1 MQHMLNSSRLSCL
14 ILATLLSATAAS
26 AQQTPPSAPPTTN
39 QIPLDVVVTA
49 KSGAPVGDL
58 TEQDFTLLDNKAPQT
73 ITSFKA
79 VSGREAPIEILMVI
93 DAVNA
98 NARTIA
104 LERVNI
110 DKVLRAEAG
119 HLAYPLAIAIFTDKS
134 TQILG
139 GGFSSDGNAIA
150 TQLDQNEIGLRD
162 LGRSAGFYGA
172 TERWQL
178 SLKALSQL
186 VAGLAPRPGRKA
198 ILWISPG
205 WPLLSGPN
213 VELDSKQQTQIF
225 GNIVGL
231 STQLRQARITLYG
244 VDPLGNGESVGRGS
258 YYKEF
263 LKGVSKPSQVLA
275 GDLGLPVLATQS
287 GGLALNFNND
297 VAALLQECISDMA
310 PYYEISFAP
319 APTDKRDD
327 YHQLEIQV
335 AKPGLTARTRQ
346 GYYAQPATHN

>member
-1 MQHMLNSSRLSCL
+1 MLNSSRLSYL
-14 ILATLLSATAAS
+14 ILATLLSATVAS
-26 AQQTPPSAPPTTN
+26 EQQNPRPAPPTAT
-39 QIPLDVVVTA
+39 QILLDVVVTP
-49 KSGAPVGDL
+49 KSGPPVGDL
-58 TEQDFTLLDNKAPQT
+58 TQQDFTLLDNKAPQT

-79 VSGREAPIEILMVI
+79 VSGREAPIEIVMVI
-93 DAVNA
+93 DAVNT

-104 LERVNI
+104 LERSNI

-119 HLAYPLAIAIFTDKS
+119 RLAYPLAIAIFTDTS

-139 GGFSSDGNAIA
+139 GGFSADGNAIA
-150 TQLDQNEIGLRD
+150 TQLDQNQIALRD

-186 VAGLAPRPGRKA
+186 AAGLASRPGRKA

-225 GNIVGL
+225 GNIVSL
-231 STQLRQARITLYG
+231 STQLRQARITLYS
-244 VDPLGNGESVGRGS
+244 VDPLGNGEYIGRAS

-263 LKGVSKPSQVLA
+263 VKGVSKPSQVLA

-287 GGLALNFNND
+287 GGVALNFNND
-297 VAALLQECISDMA
+297 IAALLQECISDVA
-310 PYYEISFAP
+310 PYYEIFFEP
-319 APTDKRDD
+319 ALTDKRDD
-327 YHQLEIQV
+327 YHELEIQV

-346 GYYAQPATHN
+346 GYYAQPIAHN

>member
-1 MQHMLNSSRLSCL
+1 MLNTLRLGCL
-14 ILATLLSATAAS
+14 ILATLLSVTAAS
-26 AQQTPPSAPPTTN
+26 AQQTPRPAPPAAN
-39 QIPLDVVVTA
+39 QILLDVVVTP
-49 KSGAPVGDL
+49 KTGPPVGDL
-58 TEQDFTLLDNKAPQT
+58 TQQDFTLLDDKAPQT

-79 VSGREAPIEILMVI
+79 VPGREAPIEIIMVI
-93 DAVNA
+93 DAVNT

-110 DKVLRAEAG
+110 DKVLRAEG
-119 HLAYPLAIAIFTDKS
+119 GRLAYPLAIAIFTDKS

-139 GGFSSDGNAIA
+139 GGFSVDGNAIA
-150 TQLDQNEIGLRD
+150 TELDKNEIGLRD

-213 VELDSKQQTQIF
+213 VELDNKQQTQIF
-225 GNIVGL
+225 GNIVSL
-231 STQLRQARITLYG
+231 STQLRQARVTLYS
-244 VDPLGNGESVGRGS
+244 VDPLGNSEYVGRAS

-263 LKGVSKPSQVLA
+263 VKGVSKPSQVLV
-275 GDLGLPVLATQS
+275 GDLGLQVVATQS
-287 GGLALNFNND
+287 GGVALNFNND

-310 PYYEISFAP
+310 PYYEISYEP

-327 YHQLEIQV
+327 YHQLEIQI

-346 GYYAQPATHN
+346 GYYAQPQPAPHN

>member
-1 MQHMLNSSRLSCL
+1 MLNSSRLSYL
-14 ILATLLSATAAS
+14 ILATLLSATVAS
-26 AQQTPPSAPPTTN
+26 EQQNPRPAPPIAN
-39 QIPLDVVVTA
+39 QILLDVVVTP
-49 KSGAPVGDL
+49 KSGPPVGDL
-58 TEQDFTLLDNKAPQT
+58 TQQDFTLLDNKAPQT

-79 VSGREAPIEILMVI
+79 VSGREAPVEIVMVI
-93 DAVNA
+93 DAVNT

-104 LERVNI
+104 LERTNI
-110 DKVLRAEAG
+110 DKLLRAEAG
-119 HLAYPLAIAIFTDKS
+119 RLAYPLAIAIFTDTS

-139 GGFSSDGNAIA
+139 GGFSADGNAIA
-150 TQLDQNEIGLRD
+150 TQLDQNQIALRD

-186 VAGLAPRPGRKA
+186 AAGLASRPGRKA

-225 GNIVGL
+225 GNIVSL
-231 STQLRQARITLYG
+231 STQLRQARITLYS
-244 VDPLGNGESVGRGS
+244 VDPLGNGEYIGRAS

-263 LKGVSKPSQVLA
+263 VKGVSKPSQVLA

-287 GGLALNFNND
+287 GGVALNFNND
-297 VAALLQECISDMA
+297 IAALLQECISDVA
-310 PYYEISFAP
+310 PYYEISFEP
-319 APTDKRDD
+319 ALTDKRDD

-346 GYYAQPATHN
+346 GYYAQPIAHN

>member
-1 MQHMLNSSRLSCL
+1 MLNSSRLSYL
-14 ILATLLSATAAS
+14 ILATLLSATVAS
-26 AQQTPPSAPPTTN
+26 EQQNPRPAPPTAT
-39 QIPLDVVVTA
+39 QILLDVVVTP
-49 KSGAPVGDL
+49 KSGPPVGDL
-58 TEQDFTLLDNKAPQT
+58 TQQDFTLLDNKAPQT

-79 VSGREAPIEILMVI
+79 VSGREAPIEIVMVI
-93 DAVNA
+93 DAVNT

-104 LERVNI
+104 LERTNI

-119 HLAYPLAIAIFTDKS
+119 RLAYPLAIAIFTDTS

-139 GGFSSDGNAIA
+139 GGFSADGNAIA
-150 TQLDQNEIGLRD
+150 TQLDQNQIALRD

-186 VAGLAPRPGRKA
+186 AAGLASRPGRKA

-225 GNIVGL
+225 GNIVSL
-231 STQLRQARITLYG
+231 STQLRQARITLYS
-244 VDPLGNGESVGRGS
+244 VDPLGNGEYIGRAS

-263 LKGVSKPSQVLA
+263 VKGVSKPSQVLA

-287 GGLALNFNND
+287 GGVALNFNND
-297 VAALLQECISDMA
+297 IAALLQECISDVA
-310 PYYEISFAP
+310 PYYEISFEP
-319 APTDKRDD
+319 ALTDKRDD
-327 YHQLEIQV
+327 YHELEIQV

-346 GYYAQPATHN
+346 GYYAQPIAHN

>member
-1 MQHMLNSSRLSCL
+1 MLNRSRLSCL
-14 ILATLLSATAAS
+14 VLATLLSATAAS
-26 AQQTPPSAPPTTN
+26 AQQTPRPAPPAAN
-39 QIPLDVVVTA
+39 QILLDVVVTA
-49 KSGAPVGDL
+49 KSGPPVGDL
-58 TEQDFTLLDNKAPQT
+58 TQQDFTLLDNKAPQT

-93 DAVNA
+93 DAVNT

-110 DKVLRAEAG
+110 DKVLRAEG
-119 HLAYPLAIAIFTDKS
+119 GRLAYPLAIAIFTDKG

-139 GGFSSDGNAIA
+139 GGFSADGNAIA
-150 TQLDQNEIGLRD
+150 TQLDQNEIALRD

-178 SLKALSQL
+178 SLKALTQL

-213 VELDSKQQTQIF
+213 VEIDSKQQTQIF
-225 GNIVGL
+225 GNIVSL
-231 STQLRQARITLYG
+231 STQLRQARIALYS
-244 VDPLGNGESVGRGS
+244 VDALGNGEYIGRTS

-263 LKGVSKPSQVLA
+263 VKGVSKPSQVLA

-297 VAALLQECISDMA
+297 VAALLQECISDVA
-310 PYYEISFAP
+310 PYYEISFEP
-319 APTDKRDD
+319 PPTDKRDD

-335 AKPGLTARTRQ
+335 AKPGLTARTRE
-346 GYYAQPATHN
+346 GYYAQPAPRN